1 MLGLLVGELGG
12 RKVMRKRALCGG
24 DEELREADVEMLRS
38 WDQGSWL
45 WGSGPMGVAV
55 NLQSWVSLVE
65 GGGVLICVKPQEWL
79 RTPQRRGAGHL
90 SQQRGGAWRLGSV
103 GPAAQDLW

>member
-45 WGSGPMGVAV
+45 WAQVR
-55 NLQSWVSLVE
+55 WESL
-65 GGGVLICVKPQEWL
+65 
-79 RTPQRRGAGHL
+79 
-90 SQQRGGAWRLGSV
+90 
-103 GPAAQDLW
+103 